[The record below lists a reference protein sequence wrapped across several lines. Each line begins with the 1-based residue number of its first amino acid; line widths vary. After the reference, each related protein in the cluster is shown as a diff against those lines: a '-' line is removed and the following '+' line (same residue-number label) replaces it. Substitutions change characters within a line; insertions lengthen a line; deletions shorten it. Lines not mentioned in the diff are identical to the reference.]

1 MPKSLFSPLV
11 GNRMPSRQK
20 LRIRPYAR
28 LLAMLGD
35 QLIANERVALMELI
49 KNSYDADADWTKVLF
64 EGFDSEGTE
73 AKASAR
79 IVIEDNGLG
88 MTEQVIRN
96 AWMNPATPHKRRS
109 DSSERTTPVKGR
121 IVQGEKGIGR
131 FAALKLGKKVQII
144 TRPPKCSFEYVVEFD
159 FTTYDSEFTL
169 RNGKPAQIFLEDV
182 HATLEKRKPSHFVSR
197 MVRVNGRKRKAGETG
212 MRIEVSHL
220 KTRWTKLK
228 VEKVSDDALKL
239 QSVFSQLFT
248 HKAEPIAMRFEVG
261 FAIDEQEINYRRHRL
276 DQLKELME
284 TTAVLK
290 VEEGVFD
297 GAKMEFRFTLNGKK
311 ENIAFDEL
319 RGEFGARQVFGA
331 QGNEDK
337 RYPTCG
343 SFGFSFFVFDLKAEA
358 SSPYAIDSDGVKLIK
373 PHRVYLYR
381 DGIRVYPYGNEEDDW
396 LGVDAL
402 RGTVSAGYFLSNDQ
416 VIGCVDISHEHN
428 PKLRDKTS
436 REGLVEEGDA
446 TTDFIAV
453 LRMLLSHLRSGPFQ
467 QYRVRVERRRRE
479 RALQEGKAEKVF
491 AELLGH
497 LQKTGDTAASR
508 LAENAARAV
517 ATERTVLER
526 RVETTE
532 DLASVG
538 IAVETSSHDLM
549 LMMGKTLDAI
559 DTLISASTSDSVVN
573 VVDWSDELHKIRGM
587 LAFIEHRMRDIQSL
601 FKSSKQR
608 RRRIIVKDVFEKVR
622 KIYQSSF
629 QKLAIEIEVEEL
641 GPPLVAYG
649 TDAVLMQLFINLF
662 DNSLYWL
669 QEVPKLQRRVKL
681 LLDGDSGYLYFSDS
695 GPGVRAEDRP
705 YIFEAFYSGK
715 GEEGRGLGLY
725 IARQLLHRLGYEIDL
740 ARTKKNLL
748 KGATFEV
755 CFVTEDK

>member
-1 MPKSLFSPLV
+1 
-11 GNRMPSRQK
+11 
-20 LRIRPYAR
+20 
-28 LLAMLGD
+28 MLGD

-49 KNSYDADADWTKVLF
+49 KNSYDADADWAKVSF
-64 EGFDSEGTE
+64 EGFEKEGTV
-73 AKASAR
+73 ATPDAR
-79 IVIEDNGLG
+79 IIIEDNGLG

-96 AWMNPATPHKRRS
+96 AWMNPATPNKRR
-109 DSSERTTPVKGR
+109 DESSERTTPLKHR
-121 IVQGEKGIGR
+121 ILQGEKGIGR
-131 FAALKLGKKVQII
+131 FAALKLGKRVRIV
-144 TRPPKCSFEYVVEFD
+144 TRPPHCSREYIVDFD
-159 FTTYDSEFTL
+159 FTTYDNEFMV
-169 RNGKPAQIFLEDV
+169 RNGKRKAIFLKDV
-182 HATLEKRKPSHFVSR
+182 HATFEKRKPSHFVAR
-197 MVRVNGRKRKAGETG
+197 TVRVNGRKRKAGGTG
-212 MRIEVSHL
+212 MRIEIEDL
-220 KTRWTKLK
+220 KTPWTKTK

-239 QSVFSQLFT
+239 QSVFSRLFR
-248 HKAEPIAMRFEVG
+248 HKSEPIAMRFDVG
-261 FAIDEQEINYRRHRL
+261 FAIDEHEINYKRHKL
-276 DQLKELME
+276 DQLRELME

-290 VEEGVFD
+290 VEDGTFD
-297 GAKMEFRFTLNGKK
+297 SGKDEFRFILNGKEK
-311 ENIAFDEL
+311 IIPFDQL
-319 RGEFGARQVFGA
+319 RTQFGGRESFGADGDP
-331 QGNEDK
+331 DK

-343 SFGFSFFVFDLKAEA
+343 SFGFSFYVFDLKAEPG
-358 SSPYAIDSDGVKLIK
+358 SPYSIDRDGVKLIK

-402 RGTVSAGYFLSNDQ
+402 RGTVSASYFLSNDQ
-416 VIGCVDISHEHN
+416 VIGCVDISHQHN
-428 PKLRDKTS
+428 PNLRDKTS
-436 REGLVEEGDA
+436 REGLVEEGEA
-446 TTDFIAV
+446 TSDFIAV
-453 LRMLLSHLRSGPFQ
+453 LRMFLSYLRSVPFQ
-467 QYRVRVERRRRE
+467 HYRIGVERRRRE
-479 RALQEGKAEKVF
+479 RALKEGRADKVF

-508 LAENAARAV
+508 MAENAARAV

-559 DTLISASTSDSVVN
+559 DALISASASDSVVN
-573 VVDWSDELHKIRGM
+573 LVDWSDELHKIRGI

-608 RRRIIVKDVFEKVR
+608 RRRIIVKEVFEKVQ

-629 QKLAIEIEVEEL
+629 QKLSIKVDVVEL

-662 DNSLYWL
+662 DNALYWL
-669 QEVPKLQRRVKL
+669 QEVPSQQRAVKVL
-681 LLDGDSGYLYFSDS
+681 FDGDSGYLYFSDS
-695 GPGVRAEDRP
+695 GPGIRPEDRP

-725 IARQLLHRLGYEIDL
+725 IARQLLDRLGYEIGL
-740 ARTKKNLL
+740 AHLKKGLL

-755 CFVTEDK
+755 CFIAEDK

>member
-1 MPKSLFSPLV
+1 MAT
-11 GNRMPSRQK
+11 RQK

-49 KNSYDADADWTKVLF
+49 KNSYDADADWTKISF
-64 EGFDSEGTE
+64 EDFDSEYAA
-73 AKASAR
+73 AKATAR
-79 IVIEDNGLG
+79 IIIEDNGLG
-88 MTEQVIRN
+88 MTEQVIRS
-96 AWMNPATPHKRRS
+96 AWMNPATPHKRRD
-109 DSSERTTPVKGR
+109 DSSKRITPVKHR

-131 FAALKLGKKVQII
+131 FAALKLGKRVRII
-144 TRPPKCSFEYVVEFD
+144 TRPPKSSYEYVVDFD
-159 FTTYDSEFTL
+159 FTAYDSEFTQ
-169 RNGKPAQIFLEDV
+169 RNGKPAEIFLEDV
-182 HATLEKRKPSHFVSR
+182 RATFEKRRPLHFVSR
-197 MVRVNGRKRKAGETG
+197 TVRVNGRKCKAGETG
-212 MRIEVSHL
+212 MRIEIDHL
-220 KTRWTKLK
+220 KTRWTKTK

-239 QSVFSQLFT
+239 QSVFSQLFA
-248 HKAEPIAMRFEVG
+248 HRAEPVAMKFEVG
-261 FAIDEQEINYRRHRL
+261 FAIDDHEITYKRHRL

-290 VEEGVFD
+290 VESGIFD
-297 GAKMEFRFTLNGKK
+297 SAEMEFRFTLNGKK
-311 ENIAFDEL
+311 QSIPFDDL
-319 RGEFGARQVFGA
+319 RGEFGAREVFGA
-331 QGNEDK
+331 KGDPAK

-343 SFGFSFFVFDLKAEA
+343 TFGFLFYVFDLRAEPD
-358 SSPYAIDSDGVKLIK
+358 SPYAIDRDGVNLIK

-396 LGVDAL
+396 LGIDAL

-428 PKLRDKTS
+428 PDLRDKTS

-446 TTDFIAV
+446 TSDFVAV
-453 LRMLLSHLRSGPFQ
+453 LRTLLSYIRSGPFQ
-467 QYRVRVERRRRE
+467 QYRVGVERRRRE
-479 RALQEGKAEKVF
+479 RALKDGKADKVF

-508 LAENAARAV
+508 MAENAARAV
-517 ATERTVLER
+517 ATERTVLQR

-549 LMMGKTLDAI
+549 LMMGKALDAI
-559 DTLISASTSDSVVN
+559 DALVNASASDSVVSAA
-573 VVDWSDELHKIRGM
+573 DWSDELHKIRGM
-587 LAFIEHRMRDIQSL
+587 LSFIEHRMRDIQSL

-608 RRRIIVKDVFEKVR
+608 RRRIIVKDVFEKVQ

-629 QKLAIEIEVEEL
+629 QKLSIEIDIEEL

-662 DNSLYWL
+662 DNALYWL
-669 QEVPKLQRRVKL
+669 KEEPKNRKVKVQ
-681 LLDGDSGYLYFSDS
+681 LDGDSGYLYFSDS
-695 GPGVRAEDRP
+695 GPGVRAEDKP
-705 YIFEAFYSGK
+705 YIFEPFYSGK

-725 IARQLLHRLGYEIDL
+725 IARQLLDRLGYEIDL
-740 ARTKKNLL
+740 ARPKKNLL

-755 CFVTEDK
+755 CFVTEE

>member
-1 MPKSLFSPLV
+1 MSV
-11 GNRMPSRQK
+11 GQK

-49 KNSYDADADWTKVLF
+49 KNSYDADADWTKLSF
-64 EGFDSEGTE
+64 EGFDSEGNAATQD
-73 AKASAR
+73 AR
-79 IVIEDNGLG
+79 IIIEDNGLG
-88 MTEQVIRN
+88 MTEQVIRQ
-96 AWMNPATPHKRRS
+96 AWMNPATPHKRRA
-109 DSSERTTPVKGR
+109 DSGQRITPLKHR

-131 FAALKLGKKVQII
+131 FAALKLGKKVRII
-144 TRPPKCSFEYVVEFD
+144 TRPPRCSYEYLVDFD
-159 FTTYDSEFTL
+159 FTPYDSEFTL
-169 RNGKPAQIFLEDV
+169 RNGKPAEIFLEDV
-182 HATLEKRKPSHFVSR
+182 HATFQKRKPLQFVAR
-197 MVRVNGRKRKAGETG
+197 TVRVNGRKRKAGETG
-212 MRIEVSHL
+212 MRIEIDHL
-220 KTRWTKLK
+220 KTRWTKGK

-239 QSVFSQLFT
+239 QSVFSQLFN
-248 HKAEPIAMRFEVG
+248 HKAEPVAMRFDVG
-261 FAIDEQEINYRRHRL
+261 FAIDEQEINYKRHKL
-276 DQLKELME
+276 EQLKELME

-290 VEEGVFD
+290 VEEGIFD
-297 GAKMEFRFTLNGKK
+297 SVKMEFRFSLNGKDQ
-311 ENIAFDEL
+311 IIPFDQL
-319 RGEFGARQVFGA
+319 RRQFGAREVFGA
-331 QGNEDK
+331 DGDPNK

-343 SFGFSFFVFDLKAEA
+343 SFGFSFYVFDLKAEA
-358 SSPYAIDSDGVKLIK
+358 GSPYAIDSDGVKLIK

-402 RGTVSAGYFLSNDQ
+402 RGTVSASYFLSNDQ

-428 PKLRDKTS
+428 PNLRDKTS
-436 REGLVEEGDA
+436 REGLVEEGEA
-446 TTDFIAV
+446 TSDFIAV
-453 LRMLLSHLRSGPFQ
+453 LRMLLSHLRSVPFQ
-467 QYRVRVERRRRE
+467 QYRIGVERRRRE
-479 RALQEGKAEKVF
+479 RALKEGKAEKVF

-497 LQKTGDTAASR
+497 LQKTGDTTAWHM
-508 LAENAARAV
+508 AENAARAA

-549 LMMGKTLDAI
+549 LMMGKAIDAI
-559 DTLISASTSDSVVN
+559 DTLVGAGASNSVVN
-573 VVDWSDELHKIRGM
+573 ASDWSDDLHKIRGM

-608 RRRIIVKDVFEKVR
+608 RRRIIVKDVFEKVQ

-629 QKLAIEIEVEEL
+629 QKLSINVVVEEL

-662 DNSLYWL
+662 DNALYWL
-669 QEVPKLQRRVKL
+669 QEVPKQQRRVKVI
-681 LLDGDSGYLYFSDS
+681 LDGDEGYLYFSDS
-695 GPGVRAEDRP
+695 GPGVRPEDRP

-725 IARQLLHRLGYEIDL
+725 IARQLLDRLGYEINL
-740 ARTKKNLL
+740 ARQKKNLL

-755 CFVTEDK
+755 CFVAEDK